1 MSENRLMNVKV
12 NQHVEVT
19 GKDVRGVVA
28 YVGSTMF
35 ASGKW
40 IGVVLDE
47 PRGKNNGSVQGK
59 TYFQCK
65 ENHGMFVRQSQL
77 TLLDESGA
85 PIGEIS
91 SPLSGA
97 STATTP
103 DEGRPR
109 PRLSS
114 SRLSLVGSRSQGDFP
129 QKDDSAASTP
139 ARETST
145 LQQAS
150 EPPSKRASFI
160 EKTHTAS
167 SKQASKR
174 PQSLVEANIEED
186 QQPPLTSV
194 NPSPN
199 LPLLSL
205 AKRAQDKEKLKDY
218 DKTKIQLDQLVEFKT
233 KIMEYQ
239 SSLQKDLQ
247 RAKQEAKEAIEAR
260 NQHAE
265 EMKEFEDTMELLTL
279 DKEMAEE
286 KTEIIQT
293 ELVEAREK
301 LEEMTLDLEL
311 LKAELSIKEGGGGGG
326 ATSYE
331 VKQLEQHN
339 AHLKDTVVRMRD
351 LAAHLKHETQVL
363 QKDLDQKNSEV
374 RELART
380 KEKLSARIEEMEHQI
395 SDLQEQVDACLG
407 AEEMVQNLTDSKLL
421 LEDKLKELEEA
432 VNDLE
437 AIHDMDDIL
446 LEGNRELEIELREDV
461 DLANAAARESQRE
474 KEAALETLADREQTI
489 AKFRELVQRL
499 QEHNQE
505 LQQQLETVSSRP
517 VSALPEM
524 LDFKKMFAET
534 KAHTRAIDL
543 ELRRIDVQQSN
554 QHVQYLAAYMP
565 ESFMARGGDHDA
577 VLVLLLI
584 PRMLWKVEIL
594 LSQVRDKFPE
604 VERIDWAAI
613 IKGHTVE
620 QFTFKSRLSHFIYAL
635 QATLHQF
642 LFGLNSCSPEGLL
655 KVGANFP
662 EMAIQ
667 EKAVDVFVELLRKDQ
682 LDENVPTEALEKC
695 VGYFSY
701 MYPLLLGSE
710 TRINQTHLLGDTARA
725 LSAACDSIRT
735 DALAVRAL
743 IQIGQEGGD
752 MGLLMQH
759 LVTATETIQQQL
771 KVIRRRIP
779 QDRNISQLGF
789 SEELPNILQQC
800 SQHAAKIMKTLQML
814 TRATIQQVA
823 LSGDPDQGVPHDKVK
838 EFAHVASDHVYEQ
851 DDRGPVESLKTS
863 VCFILGEVATLTQ
876 AVQEA
881 EFDINPNI
889 TAEEKS
895 TSPIFLRAQA
905 VKKELEETK
914 NLKRKLEMKESDI
927 KELRVLMKLKQ
938 EELSEMTI
946 RKELAEKKFGSV
958 NKDYELGVEKLQR
971 KLDDSQQLLKRKEK
985 EFEETMDHLQAD
997 IDSLESERG
1006 ELKEKLKNY
1015 SKKVLIEGLA
1025 KTAGL
1030 SSGPASFSGMPKL
1043 ASAVRDSPLLINEIK
1058 SLRLALKRLQ
1068 DEKTQLQAKLMQNQ
1082 LANLRPLTVP
1092 KKIVSVKDA
1101 TDPKVVDE
1109 NQDKNRDNLNILS
1122 KEASMLLKEIYADL
1136 ASPKVLD
1143 LSNRVLGMTTGLD
1156 YTAPA
1161 NHRLREQT
1169 RRLEL
1174 RKRVEAL
1181 QSKVLSEVVKRKSGG
1196 KVETD
1201 FAVFPSPELTK
1212 ALKESHPI
1220 VIGELTIPLLDNTFE
1235 GSTPVPLHLNASS
1248 LQQLQRALA
1257 Y

>member
-1 MSENRLMNVKV
+1 MRVDSVWRCLTMSENRLMNVKV
-12 NQHVEVT
+12 NQPVEVT

-77 TLLDESGA
+77 TLLDESGV

-139 ARETST
+139 VRETST

-186 QQPPLTSV
+186 QTGFVETLKPQFTPGQSMISPGASGMSSSGAAGAGYTMEERLT
-194 NPSPN
+194 N
-199 LPLLSL
+199 LQYQTEVDNLQAEIRDLN
-205 AKRAQDKEKLKDY
+205 EKLETLKG
-218 DKTKIQLDQLVEFKT
+218 LC
-233 KIMEYQ
+233 MC
-239 SSLQKDLQ
+239 
-247 RAKQEAKEAIEAR
+247 EAR
-260 NQHAE
+260 GC
-265 EMKEFEDTMELLTL
+265 
-279 DKEMAEE
+279 E
-286 KTEIIQT
+286 KQLTEIIQT
-293 ELVEAREK
+293 ELVETREK

-421 LEDKLKELEEA
+421 LEDKVKELEEA

-461 DLANAAARESQRE
+461 DLANAAARE
-474 KEAALETLADREQTI
+474 
-489 AKFRELVQRL
+489 
-499 QEHNQE
+499 
-505 LQQQLETVSSRP
+505 
-517 VSALPEM
+517 
-524 LDFKKMFAET
+524 KMFAET

-565 ESFMARGGDHDA
+565 ESFMARGD
-577 VLVLLLI
+577 
-584 PRMLWKVEIL
+584 IL

-604 VERIDWAAI
+604 VERIDRAAI
-613 IKGHTVE
+613 IRGHTVE

-710 TRINQTHLLGDTARA
+710 TKINQTHLLGDTARA

-814 TRATIQQVA
+814 IRAAMQQVA

-863 VCFILGEVATLTQ
+863 VCFVLGEVATLTQ

-958 NKDYELGVEKLQR
+958 NKDYELGVEKLQVTWWSR
-971 KLDDSQQLLKRKEK
+971 
-985 EFEETMDHLQAD
+985 
-997 IDSLESERG
+997 
-1006 ELKEKLKNY
+1006 
-1015 SKKVLIEGLA
+1015 
-1025 KTAGL
+1025 GL
-1030 SSGPASFSGMPKL
+1030 SSGPASFSGLPKL
-1043 ASAVRDSPLLINEIK
+1043 ASAVRDSPFLINEIK

-1068 DEKTQLQAKLMQNQ
+1068 DEKTELQAKLMQNQ

-1092 KKIVSVKDA
+1092 KKIVGVKDA
-1101 TDPKVVDE
+1101 TEPRVVDE
-1109 NQDKNRDNLNILS
+1109 NQDKNRDILNILS
-1122 KEASMLLKEIYADL
+1122 KEASMLRKEIYADL

-1143 LSNRVLGMTTGLD
+1143 LSNRVLGMTPGLD
-1156 YTAPA
+1156 YTVPA

-1169 RRLEL
+1169 RRAEL
-1174 RKRVEAL
+1174 QKRVEAL

-1196 KVETD
+1196 KVEAD

-1220 VIGELTIPLLDNTFE
+1220 VIGELTIPLLDNTFK
-1235 GSTPVPLHLNASS
+1235 GSSTPVPLYLNASS
-1248 LQQLQRALA
+1248 LQQLQQALA

>member
-1 MSENRLMNVKV
+1 MCV
-12 NQHVEVT
+12 
-19 GKDVRGVVA
+19 
-28 YVGSTMF
+28 
-35 ASGKW
+35 
-40 IGVVLDE
+40 
-47 PRGKNNGSVQGK
+47 
-59 TYFQCK
+59 
-65 ENHGMFVRQSQL
+65 
-77 TLLDESGA
+77 
-85 PIGEIS
+85 
-91 SPLSGA
+91 
-97 STATTP
+97 
-103 DEGRPR
+103 
-109 PRLSS
+109 
-114 SRLSLVGSRSQGDFP
+114 
-129 QKDDSAASTP
+129 
-139 ARETST
+139 
-145 LQQAS
+145 
-150 EPPSKRASFI
+150 
-160 EKTHTAS
+160 
-167 SKQASKR
+167 
-174 PQSLVEANIEED
+174 
-186 QQPPLTSV
+186 
-194 NPSPN
+194 
-199 LPLLSL
+199 SL

-239 SSLQKDLQ
+239 SSLQKELQ

-407 AEEMVQNLTDSKLL
+407 AEEMVQNLTDSKLS
-421 LEDKLKELEEA
+421 LEDKVKELEEA

-565 ESFMARGGDHDA
+565 ESFMARGD
-577 VLVLLLI
+577 
-584 PRMLWKVEIL
+584 IL

-604 VERIDWAAI
+604 VEKIDRAAI
-613 IKGHTVE
+613 IRGHTVE

-779 QDRNISQLGF
+779 QDRNIAQLGF

-814 TRATIQQVA
+814 IRAAMQQVA

-863 VCFILGEVATLTQ
+863 VSFVLGEVATLTQ

-1030 SSGPASFSGMPKL
+1030 SPGPASFSGMPKL

-1101 TDPKVVDE
+1101 TEPRVADE
-1109 NQDKNRDNLNILS
+1109 KQDKNRDNLNILS
-1122 KEASMLLKEIYADL
+1122 KEASVLLKEIHDDL

-1174 RKRVEAL
+1174 QKRVEAL

-1196 KVETD
+1196 KVEAD

-1212 ALKESHPI
+1212 ALKESHPT

>member
-12 NQHVEVT
+12 NQLVEVT

-59 TYFQCK
+59 AYFQCK

-77 TLLDESGA
+77 TLLDESGV

-139 ARETST
+139 VRETST

-160 EKTHTAS
+160 ETGFVETLKPQFTPGQSMISPGAS
-167 SKQASKR
+167 GMSSSGAAGAGYTMEERLTNLQYQTEVDNLQAEIR
-174 PQSLVEANIEED
+174 DLN
-186 QQPPLTSV
+186 
-194 NPSPN
+194 
-199 LPLLSL
+199 
-205 AKRAQDKEKLKDY
+205 EKLETLKGLY
-218 DKTKIQLDQLVEFKT
+218 TCV
-233 KIMEYQ
+233 
-239 SSLQKDLQ
+239 
-247 RAKQEAKEAIEAR
+247 RQEGYKVAR

-407 AEEMVQNLTDSKLL
+407 AEEMVQNLTDSKLM
-421 LEDKLKELEEA
+421 LEDKVKELEEA

-584 PRMLWKVEIL
+584 PRMLWKVDIL

-604 VERIDWAAI
+604 VERIDRAAI
-613 IKGHTVE
+613 IRGHTVE

-814 TRATIQQVA
+814 VRAAMQQVA

-863 VCFILGEVATLTQ
+863 VCFVLGEVATLTQ

-1043 ASAVRDSPLLINEIK
+1043 ASAVRDSPFLINEIK

-1068 DEKTQLQAKLMQNQ
+1068 DEKTELQAKLMQNQ

-1092 KKIVSVKDA
+1092 KKIVGVKDA
-1101 TDPKVVDE
+1101 TEPRVVDE
-1109 NQDKNRDNLNILS
+1109 NQDKNRDILNILS
-1122 KEASMLLKEIYADL
+1122 KETSMLRKELYAEL

-1143 LSNRVLGMTTGLD
+1143 LSNRVLGMTPGLD
-1156 YTAPA
+1156 YTVPA

-1169 RRLEL
+1169 RRVEL
-1174 RKRVEAL
+1174 QKRVEAL

-1196 KVETD
+1196 KVEAD

-1220 VIGELTIPLLDNTFE
+1220 VIGELTIPLLDNTFK
-1235 GSTPVPLHLNASS
+1235 GSSTPVPLYLNASS
-1248 LQQLQRALA
+1248 LQQLQQALA

>member
-12 NQHVEVT
+12 NQPVEVT

-77 TLLDESGA
+77 TLLDESGV

-114 SRLSLVGSRSQGDFP
+114 GFDHSSRLSLVGSRSQGDFP

-139 ARETST
+139 VRETST

-186 QQPPLTSV
+186 QTGFVETLKPQFTPGQSMISPGASGMSSSGAAGAGYTMEERLT
-194 NPSPN
+194 N
-199 LPLLSL
+199 LQYQTEVDNLQAEIRDLN
-205 AKRAQDKEKLKDY
+205 EKLETLKGLCMCEARGCE
-218 DKTKIQLDQLVEFKT
+218 KQL
-233 KIMEYQ
+233 
-239 SSLQKDLQ
+239 
-247 RAKQEAKEAIEAR
+247 AR

-293 ELVEAREK
+293 ELVETREK

-421 LEDKLKELEEA
+421 LEDKVKELEEA

-461 DLANAAARESQRE
+461 DLANAAARE
-474 KEAALETLADREQTI
+474 
-489 AKFRELVQRL
+489 
-499 QEHNQE
+499 
-505 LQQQLETVSSRP
+505 
-517 VSALPEM
+517 
-524 LDFKKMFAET
+524 KMFAET

-565 ESFMARGGDHDA
+565 ESFMARGD
-577 VLVLLLI
+577 
-584 PRMLWKVEIL
+584 IL

-604 VERIDWAAI
+604 VERIDRAAI
-613 IKGHTVE
+613 IRGHTVE

-710 TRINQTHLLGDTARA
+710 TKINQTHLLGDTARA

-814 TRATIQQVA
+814 IRAAMQQVA

-863 VCFILGEVATLTQ
+863 VCFVLGEVATLTQ

-958 NKDYELGVEKLQR
+958 NKDYELGVEKLQKTEER
-971 KLDDSQQLLKRKEK
+971 KGRCHRCALDSSHIFPL
-985 EFEETMDHLQAD
+985 
-997 IDSLESERG
+997 SL
-1006 ELKEKLKNY
+1006 
-1015 SKKVLIEGLA
+1015 
-1025 KTAGL
+1025 GL

-1043 ASAVRDSPLLINEIK
+1043 ASAVRDSPFLINEIK

-1068 DEKTQLQAKLMQNQ
+1068 DEKTELQAKLMQNQ

-1092 KKIVSVKDA
+1092 KKIVGVKDA
-1101 TDPKVVDE
+1101 TEPRVVDE
-1109 NQDKNRDNLNILS
+1109 NQDKNRDILNILS
-1122 KEASMLLKEIYADL
+1122 KEASMLRKEIYADL

-1143 LSNRVLGMTTGLD
+1143 LSNRVLGMTPGLD
-1156 YTAPA
+1156 YTVPA

-1169 RRLEL
+1169 RRAEL
-1174 RKRVEAL
+1174 QKRVEAL

-1196 KVETD
+1196 KVEAD

-1220 VIGELTIPLLDNTFE
+1220 VIGELTIPLLDNTFK
-1235 GSTPVPLHLNASS
+1235 GSSTPVPLYLNASS
-1248 LQQLQRALA
+1248 LQQLQQALA